1 MVYSN
6 MTNGVCFFLWF
17 KYIMNLFLIVLYL
30 YVCINLFLDIFF
42 TDEQEQLT
50 GSPVPYISYVRKLLS
65 KVFTALDMKES
76 HADFQA
82 GFGLIGLFSV
92 NCAFSETTQITQ
104 SSNSKTETP
113 RRSVAHVA
121 SPLPF
126 SDPPF
131 SPVCA
136 HLHPSSS
143 LSCDWHMSTVPLMIR
158 QQIEGS

>member
-1 MVYSN
+1 M
-6 MTNGVCFFLWF
+6 FFLWF

-113 RRSVAHVA
+113 QRSVAHRRIA
-121 SPLPF
+121 T
-126 SDPPF
+126 
-131 SPVCA
+131 
-136 HLHPSSS
+136 S
-143 LSCDWHMSTVPLMIR
+143 LF
-158 QQIEGS
+158 